1 MRIVAGRTKAACR
14 IVFIKADIHS
24 LGDVRF
30 WHKADIALHRSECPL
45 LGVKRTSAEGR

>member
-30 WHKADIALHRSECPL
+30 WHKADITAVLINVRFW
-45 LGVKRTSAEGR
+45 G

>member
-24 LGDVRF
+24 LSDVRF
-30 WHKADIALHRSECPL
+30 WHKADIPITPSDVRF
-45 LGVKRTSAEGR
+45 

>member
-30 WHKADIALHRSECPL
+30 WHKADIP
-45 LGVKRTSAEGR
+45 